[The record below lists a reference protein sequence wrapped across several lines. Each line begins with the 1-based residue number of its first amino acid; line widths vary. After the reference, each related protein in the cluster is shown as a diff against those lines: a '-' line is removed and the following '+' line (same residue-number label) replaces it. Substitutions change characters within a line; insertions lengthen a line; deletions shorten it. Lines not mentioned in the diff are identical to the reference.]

1 MELVEVARALYA
13 LPPEEFT
20 AARTARS
27 REARAA
33 GDRDLAAQVAALRKP
48 SAAAWTVDRLV
59 RTDPGR
65 VRALLDLGR
74 RMARAQEDL
83 AGADLRTLGREQH
96 RLLAEARAAV
106 VADAAAAGRAV
117 TDAVLGQVEQ
127 TLRAAM
133 ADAGAAAAVGTA
145 LLTTHLTS
153 TGFEPV
159 DVEGAVGVAGAPS
172 LLEHDGGGDGP
183 ASPSPAEPRTADDDV
198 VTLPGARRAGRT
210 PPAGPT
216 AGRSARAASPAPDEP
231 VTLRGTRGPQAAPR
245 STRGAQ
251 AARRTADASP
261 GSDDAARGAGLAARR
276 GAEEQQR
283 EEQQREEQ
291 RREQARRDEA
301 AAALEAATDAADR
314 ARAALEAATAA
325 AGAEAVREA
334 ALAADVDAAAARL
347 ADLQQQHAAARVA
360 HRRAEAARRTAARD
374 ATTAAGR
381 VKAARERVERA

>member
-20 AARTARS
+20 AARTAGS

-106 VADAAAAGRAV
+106 LADAAAAGRAV

-172 LLEHDGGGDGP
+172 LLEDGDGDGP

-216 AGRSARAASPAPDEP
+216 AGGAARAASSAPDEP
-231 VTLRGTRGPQAAPR
+231 VTLRGTRGPR
-245 STRGAQ
+245 GTRGA
-251 AARRTADASP
+251 RGT
-261 GSDDAARGAGLAARR
+261 DAAAGPHADEQHR
-276 GAEEQQR
+276 EEQQR

-325 AGAEAVREA
+325 AGAEAEREA

-381 VKAARERVERA
+381 VEAARERLERA